1 MNLKKNYGSNPGMEV
16 RPTLID
22 KAKGIRNF
30 NLYMKKGATI
40 MDKSLISKNPK
51 SLSINE
57 KLSYNPKVLNE
68 SLLKYKPIETR
79 NDSKINPSE
88 TSFTNNNIDIK
99 ISVNYLKQNNFKDS
113 HKLKEDNNNSS
124 LSNILIKDMQNKENM
139 LKNLK
144 TAITEDKNIRKKFY
158 SNEKDLNNITILP
171 NNEIKQI
178 HKRNPTSNQEIIQN
192 NLNISLLTYENKPNI
207 QNQYNNTTTHKMSGS
222 INNEIPT
229 QSFYT
234 TYKNNKPYIDNS
246 NYLRNSHTLNNLHN
260 KERIND
266 STVQLLTQQDQSVNS
281 STNLFNNI
289 NINAGSSSSLMKE
302 NLVKKVS
309 YEKETYNR
317 LQNLEKKLDDTLQGF
332 DPSLTGELTSLTKK
346 FTIYKKCLEEYNH
359 ILYPNEGLSLTSKV
373 SSGFNEIVKTIL
385 HQYSSVLEKLTSFG
399 NISKKLVET
408 NKIIEEKNNEIL
420 QLRAK
425 LGESE
430 KSKSKSKL
438 EVYTVENT
446 TKFMIKPSQ
455 SHKKVDNSQSNQPKP
470 KESASSSNGNNN
482 TNINNLNVS
491 YVLPIETSEHNK
503 IISGNF
509 IIKQK

>member
-99 ISVNYLKQNNFKDS
+99 ISVNYLKQNNFKES
-113 HKLKEDNNNSS
+113 NKLKEDNNNSS

-171 NNEIKQI
+171 NNEMKQI

-192 NLNISLLTYENKPNI
+192 NLNTPNSKVARIRRLIYSGVDNVYSNSFDHLVRVNIESIQEISCLCFLHLPSRSIICNWW
-207 QNQYNNTTTHKMSGS
+207 GR
-222 INNEIPT
+222 INNRKLVVVDHRSHSKSSCVI
-229 QSFYT
+229 FIG
-234 TYKNNKPYIDNS
+234 KN
-246 NYLRNSHTLNNLHN
+246 R
-260 KERIND
+260 
-266 STVQLLTQQDQSVNS
+266 
-281 STNLFNNI
+281 
-289 NINAGSSSSLMKE
+289 
-302 NLVKKVS
+302 
-309 YEKETYNR
+309 
-317 LQNLEKKLDDTLQGF
+317 
-332 DPSLTGELTSLTKK
+332 
-346 FTIYKKCLEEYNH
+346 
-359 ILYPNEGLSLTSKV
+359 
-373 SSGFNEIVKTIL
+373 
-385 HQYSSVLEKLTSFG
+385 
-399 NISKKLVET
+399 NIS
-408 NKIIEEKNNEIL
+408 
-420 QLRAK
+420 
-425 LGESE
+425 
-430 KSKSKSKL
+430 
-438 EVYTVENT
+438 
-446 TKFMIKPSQ
+446 FW
-455 SHKKVDNSQSNQPKP
+455 
-470 KESASSSNGNNN
+470 
-482 TNINNLNVS
+482 
-491 YVLPIETSEHNK
+491 VL
-503 IISGNF
+503 
-509 IIKQK
+509 

>member
-1 MNLKKNYGSNPGMEV
+1 
-16 RPTLID
+16 
-22 KAKGIRNF
+22 
-30 NLYMKKGATI
+30 
-40 MDKSLISKNPK
+40 
-51 SLSINE
+51 
-57 KLSYNPKVLNE
+57 
-68 SLLKYKPIETR
+68 
-79 NDSKINPSE
+79 
-88 TSFTNNNIDIK
+88 
-99 ISVNYLKQNNFKDS
+99 
-113 HKLKEDNNNSS
+113 
-124 LSNILIKDMQNKENM
+124 
-139 LKNLK
+139 
-144 TAITEDKNIRKKFY
+144 
-158 SNEKDLNNITILP
+158 
-171 NNEIKQI
+171 
-178 HKRNPTSNQEIIQN
+178 
-192 NLNISLLTYENKPNI
+192 
-207 QNQYNNTTTHKMSGS
+207 MSGS

-260 KERIND
+260 KEKIND

-425 LGESE
+425 LSESE

-446 TKFMIKPSQ
+446 TKFLIKPSQ

-482 TNINNLNVS
+482 TNTNNLNVS

-503 IISGNF
+503 IISGIF
-509 IIKQK
+509 ILKQK

>member
-16 RPTLID
+16 RPTMID

-30 NLYMKKGATI
+30 NLYMKKGAAI
-40 MDKSLISKNPK
+40 MDKSLMNKNPK

-79 NDSKINPSE
+79 NESKLNPSE

-99 ISVNYLKQNNFKDS
+99 ISVNYLKQNNFKDQN
-113 HKLKEDNNNSS
+113 KLKDDNNNSS
-124 LSNILIKDMQNKENM
+124 LSNILIKDMHHKETM

-144 TAITEDKNIRKKFY
+144 TAITDDKNIRKKFY

-192 NLNISLLTYENKPNI
+192 NLNISLLTYENKPNV
-207 QNQYNNTTTHKMSGS
+207 QNLYNNTTTHKVSSS
-222 INNEIPT
+222 INNEGPT

-246 NYLRNSHTLNNLHN
+246 SFLRSSHTLNNLHN
-260 KERIND
+260 KEKINE

-289 NINAGSSSSLMKE
+289 NINAGSSSSLIKE
-302 NLVKKVS
+302 NNMKKIS
-309 YEKETYNR
+309 YDKETYSK
-317 LQNLEKKLDDTLQGF
+317 LQNLEKKLDETLQGF
-332 DPSLTGELTSLTKK
+332 DSSLTGELTSLTKK
-346 FTIYKKCLEEYNH
+346 FTIYKKCLEEYNN
-359 ILYPNEGLSLTSKV
+359 IVYPNEGLSITSKV
-373 SSGFNEIVKTIL
+373 SNGFNEIVKIIL

-399 NISKKLVET
+399 NISKKLAET
-408 NKIIEEKNNEIL
+408 NKIIDEKNNEIL
-420 QLRAK
+420 QLRSR
-425 LGESE
+425 LNETD
-430 KSKSKSKL
+430 KSKSKQRFELYS
-438 EVYTVENT
+438 
-446 TKFMIKPSQ
+446 
-455 SHKKVDNSQSNQPKP
+455 VDNTIKLFIKSNSLYKKIDNSNSNHSRQ
-470 KESASSSNGNNN
+470 KESASSHNNGNINN
-482 TNINNLNVS
+482 ITNNLNVS
-491 YVLPIETSEHNK
+491 YILPIETSEHNK
-503 IISGNF
+503 IISGKIN
-509 IIKQK
+509 IN